1 MLESG
6 AMRTIDVIIVGAGV
20 MGAAAACEVAGQG
33 SRVALIDQST
43 LPNPRAASVDH
54 SKVFR
59 FAYPDPF
66 YVTLAVD
73 ALKRWRGLEEEMSTQ
88 LLTQTGALLIG
99 KHQPSFETE
108 CYEALRSLS
117 LEAELLTSEQAVSR
131 FPQFN
136 AEKFSFGVYDPSGAI
151 LHAEAALRLLIDLAR
166 RRGVEM
172 IERERV
178 ISIRQDSAS
187 RVLLITES
195 GEELTGERA
204 IIASGPWS
212 RKLLPVLADK
222 LTTTRQE
229 IVYFEPADRASF
241 EPGRFPIFI
250 ELESG
255 FYGFPIHHAGV
266 IKIANHHKGVQVD
279 PSSEDLVGDEFIE
292 SCRAFFGEFIP
303 ALRDARVRETRVC
316 IYNNTPDDDFIID
329 WHPRL
334 ENVLIV
340 TGFSGHGFKFAATI
354 GRIAADLLL
363 SRYTP
368 YNIERFSLARFGA

>member
-1 MLESG
+1 
-6 AMRTIDVIIVGAGV
+6 
-20 MGAAAACEVAGQG
+20 
-33 SRVALIDQST
+33 
-43 LPNPRAASVDH
+43 
-54 SKVFR
+54 
-59 FAYPDPF
+59 
-66 YVTLAVD
+66 
-73 ALKRWRGLEEEMSTQ
+73 
-88 LLTQTGALLIG
+88 
-99 KHQPSFETE
+99 
-108 CYEALRSLS
+108 
-117 LEAELLTSEQAVSR
+117 
-131 FPQFN
+131 
-136 AEKFSFGVYDPSGAI
+136 
-151 LHAEAALRLLIDLAR
+151 
-166 RRGVEM
+166 M

-187 RVLLITES
+187 RVLLITKS
-195 GEELTGERA
+195 GEEFTGERA

-241 EPGRFPIFI
+241 EPGSFPIFI

-255 FYGFPIHHAGV
+255 FYGFPIHHTGV

-292 SCRAFFGEFIP
+292 SCRAFFGKFIP

-368 YNIERFSLARFGA
+368 YNIERFSLARFGE